1 MSLTDASFLRFNV
14 STLPGYRQLR
24 QSGMLDFIAGKEFGH
39 YRGRFKTSVEARNS
53 LPVSRRATYDSEAL
67 VSIGIESYSTI
78 HLFDWPVL
86 GFLQKMMSHNQLT
99 VMTDFGGHVGVKFY
113 AFREMLDFPKDFQWQ
128 VVEVPAMVREG
139 RRRVP
144 PGVNSLSFFERLEET
159 APCDALLCSGSLQY
173 VDWTI
178 EEIVDRLPRRPAM
191 VFVNKVPVSK
201 ERGFFTIETFVKS
214 LPCHIFGPNE
224 LEKARRNLGYKL
236 AANWPIPHRDFVVL
250 SSKGM
255 EKVQMVGEAWTLE
268 SGQPQ

>member
-1 MSLTDASFLRFNV
+1 MSLTDASYLRFNV

-39 YRGRFKTSVEARNS
+39 YRGRFKTSLEARNS
-53 LPVSRRATYDSEAL
+53 LPVSRRATYDNEAL
-67 VSIGIESYSTI
+67 VSIGVESYSTI

-86 GFLQKMMSHNQLT
+86 GFLQKLMSHNQLR
-99 VMTDFGGHVGVKFY
+99 VVTDFGGHIGVKFY
-113 AFREMLDFPKDFQWQ
+113 AFQGMLDFPKDFRWQ

-144 PGVNSLSFFERLEET
+144 PGVNSLAFFERLEET
-159 APCDALLCSGSLQY
+159 APCDVLLCSGSLQY
-173 VDWTI
+173 VDSTI
-178 EEIVDRLPRRPAM
+178 EEIIDRLPQRPSM

-201 ERGFFTIETFVKS
+201 ERGFFTVETFVKS

-255 EKVQMVGEAWTLE
+255 EKVQMVGEAWMLE
-268 SGQPQ
+268 DRLA